1 VQIDIAHAEARV
13 GVTFIKKELLAQ
25 AFTHRSFLNE
35 NRGTG
40 RGHNERLEFLGDAV
54 LELVVTEHL
63 YAVYPHRDEGDLTS
77 YRAAVVNTIVLA
89 DTARELG
96 FNELLMLS
104 RGEARDQ
111 GRARV
116 SILADAFEAVIGA
129 VYLDQGYGASKE
141 FIART
146 LLPKLPGIVEEGLW
160 IDAKSRLQEKSQD
173 VLSLTPSYRVVS
185 EEGPDHDKRFVIAAM
200 LGQEEVGRGSG
211 KSKQDAEQEA
221 ARAGLKTKN
230 WL

>member
-1 VQIDIAHAEARV
+1 VQTATAEARI
-13 GVTFIKKELLAQ
+13 GVTFSQKELLAQ
-25 AFTHRSFLNE
+25 AFTHRSYLNE
-35 NRGTG
+35 NRGLG

-54 LELVVTEHL
+54 LELAVTEHL
-63 YAVYPHRDEGDLTS
+63 YATYPDRDEGDLTS
-77 YRAAVVNTIVLA
+77 YRAALVNTIVLA
-89 DTARELG
+89 SAARELG
-96 FNELLMLS
+96 FNDLLLLS

-129 VYLDQGYGASKE
+129 VYPDQGYAAARD

-146 LLPKLPGIVEEGLW
+146 LLPRLPEIVEEGLW
-160 IDAKSRLQEKSQD
+160 IDAKSRLQEKAQD
-173 VLSLTPSYRVVS
+173 TSGVTPSYRTVS
-185 EEGPDHDKRFVIAAM
+185 EEGPDHDKRFVVAAL
-200 LGQEEVGRGSG
+200 LGAEEIGRGSG

-221 ARAGLKTKN
+221 ARAGLKAKG

>member
-1 VQIDIAHAEARV
+1 MDVSLAESRV
-13 GVTFIKKELLAQ
+13 GVTFADKQLLAQ

-35 NRGTG
+35 NRGIG

-54 LELVVTEHL
+54 LELAVTEHL
-63 YAVYPHRDEGDLTS
+63 YAAYPSKDEGDLTS
-77 YRAAVVNTIVLA
+77 YRAALVNTIVLA
-89 DTARELG
+89 DAARALG
-96 FNELLMLS
+96 FNDLLMLS

-129 VYLDQGYGASKE
+129 IYLDQGYGASKE
-141 FIART
+141 FIVRT
-146 LLPKLPGIVEEGLW
+146 LVPKLPEIVQEGLW
-160 IDAKSRLQEKSQD
+160 IDAKSRLQEKAQD
-173 VLSLTPSYRVVS
+173 VSGVTPSYSTVS
-185 EEGPDHDKRFVIAAM
+185 EEGPDHDKKFVIAAM
-200 LGQEEVGRGSG
+200 FGGEEVGRGSG

-221 ARAGLKTKN
+221 ARAGLKAKG

>member
-1 VQIDIAHAEARV
+1 MQTAAAESKI
-13 GVTFIKKELLAQ
+13 GVTFADKSLLAQ
-25 AFTHRSFLNE
+25 AFTHRSYLNE
-35 NRGTG
+35 NRGLG

-54 LELVVTEHL
+54 LELAVTEHL
-63 YAVYPHRDEGDLTS
+63 YAAYPDRDEGDLTS
-77 YRAAVVNTIVLA
+77 YRAALVNTVVLA
-89 DTARELG
+89 EAARGLG
-96 FNELLMLS
+96 FNDLLMLS

-129 VYLDQGYGASKE
+129 IYLDRGYGPARE

-146 LLPKLPGIVEEGLW
+146 LLPKLPEIVEEGLW
-160 IDAKSRLQEKSQD
+160 IDAKSRLQEKAQD
-173 VLSLTPSYRVVS
+173 VSGVTPSYATVV
-185 EEGPDHDKRFVIAAM
+185 EEGPDHDKKFVVAAM
-200 LGQEEVGRGSG
+200 LGGEEVGRGSG

-221 ARAGLKTKN
+221 ARAGLKAKG

>member
-1 VQIDIAHAEARV
+1 MDVSLAESRV
-13 GVTFIKKELLAQ
+13 GVTFADKQLLAQ

-35 NRGTG
+35 NRGIG

-54 LELVVTEHL
+54 LELAVTEHL
-63 YAVYPHRDEGDLTS
+63 YAAYPNKDEGDLTS
-77 YRAAVVNTIVLA
+77 YRAALVNTIVLA
-89 DTARELG
+89 EAARALG
-96 FNELLMLS
+96 FNDLLMLS

-129 VYLDQGYGASKE
+129 IYLDQGYGASKE

-146 LLPKLPGIVEEGLW
+146 LVPKLPEIVQEGLW
-160 IDAKSRLQEKSQD
+160 IDAKSRLQEKAQD
-173 VLSLTPSYRVVS
+173 VSGVTPSYSTVS
-185 EEGPDHDKRFVIAAM
+185 EEGPDHDKKFVIAAM
-200 LGQEEVGRGSG
+200 FGGEEVGRGSG

-221 ARAGLKTKN
+221 ARAGLKAKG

>member
-1 VQIDIAHAEARV
+1 MDTSLAESRV
-13 GVTFIKKELLAQ
+13 GVTFADKGLLAQ

-35 NRGTG
+35 NRGIG

-54 LELVVTEHL
+54 LELAVTEHL
-63 YAVYPHRDEGDLTS
+63 YAAYPDKDEGDLTS
-77 YRAAVVNTIVLA
+77 YRAALVNTLVLA
-89 DTARELG
+89 DAARALG
-96 FNELLMLS
+96 FNDLLMLS

-116 SILADAFEAVIGA
+116 SILADALEAVIGA
-129 VYLDQGYGASKE
+129 IYLDQGYGAAKA
-141 FIART
+141 FIDRT
-146 LLPKLPGIVEEGLW
+146 LVPKLPEIVQEGLW
-160 IDAKSRLQEKSQD
+160 IDAKSRLQEKAQD
-173 VLSLTPSYRVVS
+173 VSGITPSYSTVS

-200 LGQEEVGRGSG
+200 LGGEEVGRGSG

-221 ARAGLKTKN
+221 ARAGLKARG

>member
-1 VQIDIAHAEARV
+1 MQTGIAESRI
-13 GVTFIKKELLAQ
+13 GVTFVSKDLLAQ

-35 NRGTG
+35 NRGVA

-54 LELVVTEHL
+54 LELAVTEFL
-63 YAVYPHRDEGDLTS
+63 YAEYPNRDEGDLTS
-77 YRAAVVNTIVLA
+77 YRAALVNTVVLA
-89 DTARELG
+89 DTARALG
-96 FNELLMLS
+96 FNDLLRLS

-129 VYLDQGYGASKE
+129 VYLDQGYEVAKE
-141 FIART
+141 FILRT
-146 LLPKLPGIVEEGLW
+146 LAPKLPEIVEEGLW
-160 IDAKSRLQEKSQD
+160 IDAKSRLQEKAQD
-173 VLSLTPSYRVVS
+173 VSGVTPSYTTVS
-185 EEGPDHDKRFVIAAM
+185 EEGPDHDKKFVIAAM
-200 LGQEEVGRGSG
+200 FGAEEVGRGSG

-221 ARAGLKTKN
+221 ARAALREKG

>member
-1 VQIDIAHAEARV
+1 MQTATAESRI
-13 GVTFIKKELLAQ
+13 GVTFAKKELLAQ

-35 NRGTG
+35 NRGLG

-54 LELVVTEHL
+54 LELAVTEHL
-63 YAVYPHRDEGDLTS
+63 YAAYPDRDEGDLTS
-77 YRAAVVNTIVLA
+77 YRAALVNTMVLA
-89 DTARELG
+89 EAARALG
-96 FNELLMLS
+96 FNDLLLLS

-116 SILADAFEAVIGA
+116 SILADSFEAVIGA
-129 VYLDQGYGASKE
+129 IYIDQGYEAAKG
-141 FIART
+141 FINRT
-146 LLPKLPGIVEEGLW
+146 LVPKLPEIVQEGLW
-160 IDAKSRLQEKSQD
+160 IDAKSRLQEKAQD
-173 VLSLTPSYRVVS
+173 VSGITPVYRVVS

-200 LGQEEVGRGSG
+200 LAAEEVGRGSG

-221 ARAGLKTKN
+221 ARAGLKTKG

>member
-1 VQIDIAHAEARV
+1 MDTALAESRV
-13 GVTFIKKELLAQ
+13 GVTFADKTLLAQ

-35 NRGTG
+35 NRGLG

-54 LELVVTEHL
+54 LELAVTEHL
-63 YAVYPHRDEGDLTS
+63 YAAYPNKDEGDLTS
-77 YRAAVVNTIVLA
+77 YRAALVNTIVLA
-89 DTARELG
+89 DAARALG
-96 FNELLMLS
+96 FNDLLMLS

-129 VYLDQGYGASKE
+129 IYLDQGYEASKG
-141 FIART
+141 FIGRT
-146 LLPKLPGIVEEGLW
+146 LVPKLPAIVEEGLW
-160 IDAKSRLQEKSQD
+160 IDAKSRLQEKAQD
-173 VLSLTPSYRVVS
+173 VASVTPSYATVS
-185 EEGPDHDKRFVIAAM
+185 ETGPDHDKKFVIAAM
-200 LGQEEVGRGSG
+200 FGAEEVGRGSG

-221 ARAGLKTKN
+221 ARASLKAKG